1 MAFHFVCF
9 LALQC
14 THKHTRGNIQWYSQ
28 IFCLSLRGISEW
40 KDSKPYQ
47 NKNHQKSKK
56 HSSNVITVWTKM
68 QLGSWLLEREVQK
81 EVEGKQPLSRHDSD
95 PEKAVSSQIL
105 HINTTATAAG
115 LSLVLSPKST
125 PWSVF
130 FHYPKEQFFQN
141 DPQSKRLFTSLV
153 ILPKHSAI
161 KYFGIINMAV
171 LPSNLIQRSLKIA
184 KHS

>member
-1 MAFHFVCF
+1 
-9 LALQC
+9 
-14 THKHTRGNIQWYSQ
+14 
-28 IFCLSLRGISEW
+28 
-40 KDSKPYQ
+40 
-47 NKNHQKSKK
+47 
-56 HSSNVITVWTKM
+56 M